1 MSASTLSYLGTR
13 SFLCYVNHSLPGW
26 GRCARCRSRRSNSS
40 SSGIDRLESKGS
52 FLHPINFLRASL
64 SRMGRSKVGTAHLH
78 RCPLIGCKLE
88 VEYQINW
95 TLESNSLS
103 SWSSTE
109 YWAIHLS
116 LVWCHNN
123 KISAMPMSLFLND
136 PPKILEH
143 TRLYTDPIRPPRLAK
158 CLG

>member
-26 GRCARCRSRRSNSS
+26 GRCARCRSRRSSS
-40 SSGIDRLESKGS
+40 SSSRIDRLKSTGS
-52 FLHPINFLRASL
+52 FLYLINFLRASL
-64 SRMGRSKVGTAHLH
+64 SRMGRLKVGTAHWHPCL
-78 RCPLIGCKLE
+78 LIGCKPG
-88 VEYQINW
+88 VEYQIN
-95 TLESNSLS
+95 LIVESNSLS

-123 KISAMPMSLFLND
+123 KIAVLLMSLFQYD
-136 PPKILEH
+136 PLKIPEH
-143 TRLYTDPIRPPRLAK
+143 KGLDTAPIRPPR
-158 CLG
+158 